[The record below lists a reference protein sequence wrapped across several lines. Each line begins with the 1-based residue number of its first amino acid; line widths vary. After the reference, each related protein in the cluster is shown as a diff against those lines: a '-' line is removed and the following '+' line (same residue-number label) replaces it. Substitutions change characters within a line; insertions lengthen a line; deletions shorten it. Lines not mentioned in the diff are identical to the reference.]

1 MHEVPLVV
9 TIDGPAGSGKST
21 VARILAQRLGL
32 SYLDTGALYRALA
45 WFLKGRGIAAEE
57 TAELR
62 QALHT
67 VTVSLERECVSVCG
81 QDVTSLIRSPEI
93 DAVVS
98 SYAALPSVRKRLL
111 DVQRCQAVFPGVVAD
126 GRDMGTVVFPD
137 ASIKFF
143 LVASPGIRARRRVVE
158 MQARGEVISEAVVL
172 ECILKRDRFDSERR
186 EAPLRKP
193 EGSVEIDTSE
203 MSIDD
208 VVSRLYDVVSMK
220 GPE

>member
-1 MHEVPLVV
+1 
-9 TIDGPAGSGKST
+9 
-21 VARILAQRLGL
+21 
-32 SYLDTGALYRALA
+32 
-45 WFLKGRGIAAEE
+45 
-57 TAELR
+57 
-62 QALHT
+62 
-67 VTVSLERECVSVCG
+67 
-81 QDVTSLIRSPEI
+81 
-93 DAVVS
+93 
-98 SYAALPSVRKRLL
+98 
-111 DVQRCQAVFPGVVAD
+111 
-126 GRDMGTVVFPD
+126 MGTVVFPD